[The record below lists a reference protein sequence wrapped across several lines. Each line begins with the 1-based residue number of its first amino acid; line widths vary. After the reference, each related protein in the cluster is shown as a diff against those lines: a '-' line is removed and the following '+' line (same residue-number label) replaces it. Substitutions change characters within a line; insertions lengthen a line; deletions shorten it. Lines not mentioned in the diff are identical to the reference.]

1 MRFYRSI
8 SIAHSLVNQSKTC
21 WQYLCLFKDF
31 LSEDTPVG
39 MSFLRVAAHD
49 SDQGVNAAVTYS
61 MLEHQLEYFQINP
74 STGWVYVNRQLS
86 QVMLGRK

>member
-1 MRFYRSI
+1 
-8 SIAHSLVNQSKTC
+8 
-21 WQYLCLFKDF
+21 
-31 LSEDTPVG
+31 

-74 STGWVYVNRQLS
+74 STGWVYVNGPLHNVSNVRLQPLKS
-86 QVMLGRK
+86 IAEG